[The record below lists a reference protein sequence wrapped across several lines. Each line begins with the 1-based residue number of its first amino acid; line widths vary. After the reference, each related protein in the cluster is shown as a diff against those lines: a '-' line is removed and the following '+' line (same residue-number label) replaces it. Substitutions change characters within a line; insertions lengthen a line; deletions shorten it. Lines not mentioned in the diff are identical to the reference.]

1 MRRRWRHCYSNTLF
15 SNATHTQTV
24 LSLRKDHM
32 TMYYIGHSTVL
43 NLHCTVLFYSM
54 FNKRFAKIH
63 TRYECRKVLSF
74 CPVVLG
80 PIHVFVEKEV
90 RNKRCFR
97 MGFNI
102 FRKFSINRRCIQVKS
117 PFGRP
122 CMPSTGI
129 KGGNMDVIMTFVQGE
144 CNSKR

>member
-1 MRRRWRHCYSNTLF
+1 MRRRWRYCYSNTLF

-43 NLHCTVLFYSM
+43 NLQCTVLFYSM

-90 RNKRCFR
+90 RNKCYSCT
-97 MGFNI
+97 GFNI
-102 FRKFSINRRCIQVKS
+102 FRKFSINRRCTQVKNLFRCS
-117 PFGRP
+117 SATR
-122 CMPSTGI
+122 MDI
-129 KGGNMDVIMTFVQGE
+129 KEENVDVIMIFV
-144 CNSKR
+144 